1 MFFQGWSLVRW
12 YKTGFLCLLLCPYRN
27 GRYREQVCKWRR
39 VKFSLVSHRERTF
52 VRRIQKDPMQSVEK
66 FGFCTP
72 QIEAGFFP
80 ASKIQLC
87 IRQNLSPRRKII
99 SQLYMKCNSTGC
111 SLHKMHLP
119 VLQHGRC
126 TVHYVG

>member
-1 MFFQGWSLVRW
+1 MNLVCFFKAGRYSVGIKR
-12 YKTGFLCLLLCPYRN
+12 GFLCLLLCPYRN

-87 IRQNLSPRRKII
+87 IRQNLSVEK
-99 SQLYMKCNSTGC
+99 
-111 SLHKMHLP
+111 
-119 VLQHGRC
+119 
-126 TVHYVG
+126 